1 MTRTDKLIKLK
12 DDFGGQCVMCGEDR
26 YWVLEFHHTN
36 PREVSKRPSW
46 REVRD
51 WKYEKIMEEYKAETV
66 LLCRNCHG
74 DAHYKI
80 NQRVTYSDD

>member
-1 MTRTDKLIKLK
+1 MNRSEKLHQLK
-12 DDFGGQCVMCGEDR
+12 DDFGGQCQVCGEKR

-46 REVRD
+46 TIVRD
-51 WKYEKIMEEYKAETV
+51 WKYEEIIAEYTAETV

-74 DAHYKI
+74 DAHYKMKI
-80 NQRVTYSDD
+80 AMEYMDD